1 MASVLTVMIV
11 ISSTTSVFACTAV
24 YVGQDASDD
33 GTIIIARSNDYPDIW
48 PNYVIVVDRVE
59 NQPGRTMPIDNDDT
73 VFVEIPETTYKYTAT
88 PWMESA
94 TEYNGLESDAAACA
108 NEYGVVMTM
117 SISSF
122 TKDEA
127 LAADPE
133 PANGITE
140 FTADDLVICQS
151 KTAREAVEVLCSLID
166 TYGSSESNIALI
178 ADQNEAWYVEMYTGH
193 EYAAVKLP
201 TDAVCVFGN
210 EYNLEYLSDY
220 EDYIV
225 SDHLESLAIEN
236 GFAVYGE
243 NGELNLLKTYAI
255 DPIAY
260 SHMRTWIGHKSL
272 SPSAYGEYSLEDVYP
287 LSFKADEKVSV
298 QDVMEIMR
306 NRFEGTEYSPDETG
320 RLDMRV
326 IGTDTALSVHVLQVY
341 PDLPAEMSCVTWES
355 VAPALY
361 GVFVPVS
368 NLSTSVSESYGKAQ
382 SYDDFGDFDTD
393 TYPWYAFKALNTA
406 CISDYKVYGTPVREY
421 WYDAESNM
429 IKGMSEVL
437 HTAAASNASAQDI
450 AAYVTDYC
458 NMMQQQAFNDAKQL
472 LNDVMWYQSKN
483 SNTMKVGRN
492 PETHE
497 ATDEV
502 KQIDPL
508 KVKLDGSAYKVIPE
522 IQESTEPETSDINP
536 LVIVGAGA
544 VVVAIVMLAGKKK
557 EKLAK

>member
-1 MASVLTVMIV
+1 M
-11 ISSTTSVFACTAV
+11 C
-24 YVGQDASDD
+24 
-33 GTIIIARSNDYPDIW
+33 
-48 PNYVIVVDRVE
+48 
-59 NQPGRTMPIDNDDT
+59 
-73 VFVEIPETTYKYTAT
+73 
-88 PWMESA
+88 
-94 TEYNGLESDAAACA
+94 
-108 NEYGVVMTM
+108 
-117 SISSF
+117 
-122 TKDEA
+122 
-127 LAADPE
+127 
-133 PANGITE
+133 
-140 FTADDLVICQS
+140 
-151 KTAREAVEVLCSLID
+151 
-166 TYGSSESNIALI
+166 
-178 ADQNEAWYVEMYTGH
+178 
-193 EYAAVKLP
+193 
-201 TDAVCVFGN
+201 
-210 EYNLEYLSDY
+210 
-220 EDYIV
+220 
-225 SDHLESLAIEN
+225 
-236 GFAVYGE
+236 
-243 NGELNLLKTYAI
+243 
-255 DPIAY
+255 
-260 SHMRTWIGHKSL
+260 TWIGHKSL